1 MGAASCPRPARC
13 VLIPGLFQLRAGPG
27 VSDKCH
33 QAARLTKGDEE
44 DDNKEAEVDFP
55 TGNQVR
61 AEKVARLDGTP
72 NGREPSIDKLLQ
84 PAAAPT
90 LGPEHK

>member
-1 MGAASCPRPARC
+1 M
-13 VLIPGLFQLRAGPG
+13 LIPGLFQLRAGAG

-44 DDNKEAEVDFP
+44 DDNKEAEVDFLM
-55 TGNQVR
+55 GSQVR
-61 AEKVARLDGTP
+61 AEKVAWLDGTP
-72 NGREPSIDKLLQ
+72 NRKEPSIDKLLQ

-90 LGPEHK
+90 LGPERK